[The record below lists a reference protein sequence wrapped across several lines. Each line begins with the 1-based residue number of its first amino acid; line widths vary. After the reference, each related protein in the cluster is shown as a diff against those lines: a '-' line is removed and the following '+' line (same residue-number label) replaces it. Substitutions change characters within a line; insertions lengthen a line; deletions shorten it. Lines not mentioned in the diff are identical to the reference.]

1 MSTQAQSR
9 HIDLI
14 VAELDA
20 CRTNAQ
26 PGGKYGGPP
35 ATPSWLTDV
44 RPWEAC
50 SVCGTRQP
58 LRADGHIL
66 GHGPYGN
73 RCPGSY
79 RAPADPGGAA

>member
-1 MSTQAQSR
+1 MTTQAQSR
-9 HIDLI
+9 HIALV

-20 CRTNAQ
+20 CRANAQ
-26 PGGKYGGPP
+26 PGGKYGAPLIVGF
-35 ATPSWLTDV
+35 SIGDV

-58 LRADGHIL
+58 LRADGNIL

-73 RCPGSY
+73 RCRGSY
-79 RAPADPGGAA
+79 RPPAQDGAP